1 MNNNLFKRLCLFVGI
16 PLLSILLVT
25 ACSDDNDIPT
35 VENPPEEEL
44 NIVETAEEAGNFT
57 TLLSVASDLGLAET
71 LQNEELTVFAPTDD
85 AFAALP
91 DGLLDDLT
99 NEQLTEIILYHV
111 LAGTVQ
117 SSQIDTQQD
126 ATTEQGER
134 ILLQSNANGVIV
146 NGSSSVVSAD
156 ITASNGVIHAVDE
169 VLLPAAFRE
178 PGIIEVAEEAG
189 DYEILLDA
197 VESAGLT
204 TTLQFLGPFTVFAPS
219 DQAFT
224 NLGIETV
231 ESLSVEQLTDVLT
244 YHALDGEV
252 PSSALQPEQT
262 VAALNGSDLFITLEN
277 DEVSL
282 NGTSS
287 VFLADVD
294 AENGVIHA
302 VDQVLLPDAFGNVV
316 DNAVKRY
323 DLTKLVDLVVQ
334 QDLAATLS
342 DDTAEYTVFA
352 PTNDAFEAIS
362 ETLEGLTSDQVT
374 NTLLYHV
381 LGSAVEAG
389 DLGESQV
396 VETLN
401 SGEEILIEVADGMVT
416 INGETTVQI
425 ANVVGTNGVIHIID
439 TVLIPEELGGGIPT
453 DGEVSAN
460 ITIENVGSSA
470 WNIVE
475 INGEGASGDTGVDN
489 ATLTLDE
496 GLRYTVTNLGAS
508 GHPFQLL
515 DADGNVLIAAS
526 GGGSLQDNA
535 DANVVVNDTDGTLAF
550 TLTGTLAGQVA
561 TYICEFHPSME
572 GNIVVN

>member
-1 MNNNLFKRLCLFVGI
+1 MTINLFKRLCLFVGI
-16 PLLSILLVT
+16 PLLSILLIT
-25 ACSDDNDIPT
+25 GCSDDNDIPT
-35 VENPPEEEL
+35 VDEPPESEL

-99 NEQLTEIILYHV
+99 DSQLTEIILYHV

-117 SSQIDTQQD
+117 SSQIETQQD

-134 ILLQSNANGVIV
+134 VLLQSNANGVTV
-146 NGSSSVVSAD
+146 NGSSSVIAAD
-156 ITASNGVIHAVDE
+156 ITASNGIIHAVDE

-178 PGIIEVAEEAG
+178 PGIIETAEAAG
-189 DYEILLDA
+189 DFEILLGA

-224 NLGIETV
+224 DLGIETV
-231 ESLSVEQLTDVLT
+231 ESLTEDQLSDVLT
-244 YHALDGEV
+244 YHVLDGEV

-262 VAALNGSDLFITLEN
+262 VTALNGSNLFITLAN
-277 DEVSL
+277 DEVFV

-287 VFLADVD
+287 VFLADVN
-294 AENGVIHA
+294 AKNGIIHA
-302 VDQVLLPDAFGNVV
+302 VDQVLLPDAFGNIV

-323 DLTKLVDLVVQ
+323 DLTTLVDLVVQ
-334 QDLAATLS
+334 QDLATTLS

-362 ETLEGLTSDQVT
+362 ETLEGLTDDQVT

-389 DLGESQV
+389 DLGESQI

-416 INGETTVQI
+416 INGGATVQI
-425 ANVVGTNGVIHIID
+425 ADVVGTNGVIHIID

-453 DGEVSAN
+453 EGEVSAN

-475 INGEGASGDTGVDN
+475 IEGEGASGDLGTDN
-489 ATLTLDE
+489 ASITLDE
-496 GLRYTVTNLGAS
+496 GLRFTVINLGAG
-508 GHPFQLL
+508 GHPFQLR
-515 DADGNVLIAAS
+515 DSNGNVLIAAA
-526 GGGSLQDNA
+526 GNGSLQNDE
-535 DANVVVNDTDGTLAF
+535 DANVVVNDQEGSITF
-550 TLTGTLAGQVA
+550 TLSGELAAQVA
-561 TYICEFHPSME
+561 TYNCQPHAAME
-572 GNIVVN
+572 GQLIVN

>member
-1 MNNNLFKRLCLFVGI
+1 MTINLFKRLCLFVGI
-16 PLLSILLVT
+16 PLLSILLIT
-25 ACSDDNDIPT
+25 GCSDDNDIPT
-35 VENPPEEEL
+35 VDEPPESEL

-99 NEQLTEIILYHV
+99 DAQLTEIILYHV

-117 SSQIDTQQD
+117 SSQIETQQD

-134 ILLQSNANGVIV
+134 VLLQSNANGVTV
-146 NGSSSVVSAD
+146 NGSSSVIAAD
-156 ITASNGVIHAVDE
+156 ITASNGIIHAVDE

-178 PGIIEVAEEAG
+178 PGIIETAEAAG
-189 DYEILLDA
+189 DFEILLGA

-224 NLGIETV
+224 DLGIETV
-231 ESLSVEQLTDVLT
+231 ESLTEDQLSDVLT
-244 YHALDGEV
+244 YHVLDGEV

-262 VAALNGSDLFITLEN
+262 VTALNGSNLFITLAN
-277 DEVSL
+277 DEVFV

-287 VFLADVD
+287 VFLADVN
-294 AENGVIHA
+294 AKNGIIHA
-302 VDQVLLPDAFGNVV
+302 VDQVLLPDAFGNIV

-323 DLTKLVDLVVQ
+323 DLTTLVDLVVQ
-334 QDLAATLS
+334 QDLATTLS

-362 ETLEGLTSDQVT
+362 ETLEGLTDDQVT

-389 DLGESQV
+389 DLGESQI

-416 INGETTVQI
+416 INGGATVQI
-425 ANVVGTNGVIHIID
+425 ADVVGTNGVIHIID

-453 DGEVSAN
+453 EGEVSAN

-475 INGEGASGDTGVDN
+475 IEGEGASGDLGTDN
-489 ATLTLDE
+489 ASITLDE
-496 GLRYTVTNLGAS
+496 GLRFTVINLGAG
-508 GHPFQLL
+508 GHPFQLR
-515 DADGNVLIAAS
+515 DSNGNVLIAAA
-526 GGGSLQDNA
+526 GNGSLQNDE
-535 DANVVVNDTDGTLAF
+535 DANVVVNDQEGSITF
-550 TLTGTLAGQVA
+550 TLSGELAAQVA
-561 TYICEFHPSME
+561 TYNCQPHAAME
-572 GNIVVN
+572 GQLIVN